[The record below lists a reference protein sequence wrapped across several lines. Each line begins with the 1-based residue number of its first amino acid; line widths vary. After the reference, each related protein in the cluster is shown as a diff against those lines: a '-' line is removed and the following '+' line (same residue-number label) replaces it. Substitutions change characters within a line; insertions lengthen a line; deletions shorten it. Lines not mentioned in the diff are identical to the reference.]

1 MQFCSIYQ
9 PFNAFYAHLAKSYLN
24 KNLVLARLMCLFGL
38 HQSILINNDIT
49 KFMEPV
55 LSEHDKWVQ
64 SFETNIPINT
74 VNKCDYEAP
83 KILGDVFEALLAAVY
98 LDSDL

>member
-1 MQFCSIYQ
+1 MLFNSINQ
-9 PFNAFYAHLAKSYLN
+9 PFNEFNAHHAKSYLS
-24 KNLVLARLMCLFGL
+24 KNLVLARLLCIFGL
-38 HQSILINNDIT
+38 HQFILINKPYSDIT

-64 SFETNIPINT
+64 SFETNIPI
-74 VNKCDYEAP
+74 KCDYEPP